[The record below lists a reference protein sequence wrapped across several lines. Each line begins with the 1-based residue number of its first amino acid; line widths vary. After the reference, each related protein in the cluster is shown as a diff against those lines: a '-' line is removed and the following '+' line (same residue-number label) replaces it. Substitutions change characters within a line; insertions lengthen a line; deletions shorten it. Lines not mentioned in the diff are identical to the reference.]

1 MNSRCGYIEHRE
13 EMERFFKERDRIMEQ
28 PMSKVELSDAEF
40 IQGSYVLAKMNLA
53 PDLAATRITESADRL
68 TARNAELAE
77 LRKVEERV
85 AKLADEC
92 EQVFGK
98 GGEVSL
104 IALREALAPAQKE
117 APEPV
122 CICHTPVRSDYRE
135 PVPDPNCPKHSPAPH
150 DPTAA
155 TEARERDKWCS
166 KRLPSGMYEPLP
178 SFRVLLADHGFSKR
192 DIEIIWND
200 IARMA
205 EYLAAASARKE

>member
-1 MNSRCGYIEHRE
+1 MEKE
-13 EMERFFKERDRIMEQ
+13 EQAMEKNQ
-28 PMSKVELSDAEF
+28 ALSDADL
-40 IQGSYVLAKMNLA
+40 IALADQYQA
-53 PDLAATRITESADRL
+53 ETPSSAATRIIHPLSLRL

-77 LRKVEERV
+77 LRKVVERV
-85 AKLADEC
+85 KV
-92 EQVFGK
+92 QVDHWRKFPTY
-98 GGEVSL
+98 ETIQRN
-104 IALREALAPAQKE
+104 IAIFVMDEALAPAQKE
-117 APEPV
+117 ASEPV

-178 SFRVLLADHGFSKR
+178 AFRVLMDSHGFSKR